1 MLPKYFKRSL
11 KILYIPNFLFTFH
24 HHVIDIHFNRVSYFI
39 PEHPCHHLLICGLS
53 IFQPKRHH
61 DIMVICIR
69 EDECCLF
76 SVLGCQDDLI
86 IPLKG
91 IQEAHYRVSICG
103 IYQLVNL
110 RHWKWVF
117 WTCPVQVCEI
127 YANPPLAILFLH
139 YHGIRQPFQKK
150 CFSYCSSFP

>member
-11 KILYIPNFLFTFH
+11 KILYMPTFLFTFH
-24 HHVIDIHFNRVSYFI
+24 HHVIDIHFNRVSYFSSK
-39 PEHPCHHLLICGLS
+39 HPCHHSLICGPS

-61 DIMVICIR
+61 GIVVIRIR
-69 EDECCLF
+69 GDECCLF
-76 SVLGCQDDLI
+76 PILGCQDDLM

-91 IQEAHYRVSICG
+91 IQEAHSRVSICG

-110 RHWKWVF
+110 RHWKRVF

-139 YHGIRQPFQKK
+139 YHGIR
-150 CFSYCSSFP
+150 